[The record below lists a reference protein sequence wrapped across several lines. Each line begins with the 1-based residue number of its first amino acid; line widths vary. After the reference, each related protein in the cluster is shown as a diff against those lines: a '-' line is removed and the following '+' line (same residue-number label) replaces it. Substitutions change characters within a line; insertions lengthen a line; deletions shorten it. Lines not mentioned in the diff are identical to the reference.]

1 MTGGAAA
8 TRVQDALRQPRG
20 MSMNLDP
27 LERRRLLEGTVPRRR
42 ERLDELER
50 PDFPHT
56 PDTEFE
62 RRVLVDELDQDQ
74 EELDR
79 LRAWAE

>member
-1 MTGGAAA
+1 
-8 TRVQDALRQPRG
+8 

-27 LERRRLLEGTVPRRR
+27 RTRQLLEGSVPRRR
-42 ERLDELER
+42 ERLEELER

-56 PDTEFE
+56 PDTRFE
-62 RRVLVDELDQDQ
+62 RQVLFDELDQDQ

-79 LRAWAE
+79 LRAWVE